1 MPNYTKSIVVNGNG
15 FIEIISDFNSLVSD
29 KFYKP
34 VPYKD
39 YTRLRKFNKEVEFR
53 FCPSDGAVM
62 IVPTEPTLSL
72 LYWTKKGD
80 ESLGDFLW
88 GHFQEE
94 LKEMNEN
101 DKIIEN
107 TIKYNDKKY
116 DLWGGYV
123 DGYADTACA
132 STSAKAVID
141 DLCSQYD
148 WSKLA
153 TKDDNCATT
162 ATIAV
167 DKLITPSISSE
178 WINMSDTVEQLK
190 HRVEELGHMLQ
201 VDTDK
206 LHAKVAELADTTT
219 RSLSECYE
227 TMEAQL
233 AKKVDIAEMEYR
245 LEDRTMDILGE
256 LDEVHYDTK
265 VLADRVCELEDNYKT
280 ADNKTT
286 TPGITYDMYGM
297 PHEIQGVSTHGVST
311 PNYPVKNYKIDFK
324 ADFMAGNDRKEKENM
339 DTNKI
344 FNFDFGPVAS
354 HIRMSPYGLAMKNAD
369 GKYVSYDKT
378 TGSVMD
384 VEIFNFDAQKFLYKM
399 PVAVNQVAVGDIVVH
414 MRKPMFVRAV
424 KDGVVS
430 VIDIYNAEA
439 KDILPVKSPFGFNFI
454 TKVVSLIDMTG
465 ADANS
470 PFGNMLPLLM
480 LGEGQD
486 FKDILPL
493 MLLTGNAGA
502 NAMSNPL
509 MLYALMGDGNKD
521 ILPFLLM
528 AGNNP
533 FAPAAATNNCGC
545 QNHNPEGQCHNG

>member
-1 MPNYTKSIVVNGNG
+1 MPEYHRIIVVDGNCLTELITT
-15 FIEIISDFNSLVSD
+15 FSNLVGD

-39 YTRLRKFNKEVEFR
+39 YTRLRKFNKEVQLR
-53 FCPSDGAVM
+53 FADDGAVM
-62 IVPTEPTLSL
+62 IVPTEPGLSM

-94 LKEMNEN
+94 LEEMHPDKE
-101 DKIIEN
+101 
-107 TIKYNDKKY
+107 KKEYY
-116 DLWGGYV
+116 DLFGLISNDCAEV
-123 DGYADTACA
+123 TTAACKSYADVTFA
-132 STSAKAVID
+132 
-141 DLCSQYD
+141 
-148 WSKLA
+148 
-153 TKDDNCATT
+153 DNG
-162 ATIAV
+162 
-167 DKLITPSISSE
+167 SISSLATDKISTTDYCYK
-178 WINMSDTVEQLK
+178 INSEDYTTAGTSWLKIDTPIETLSEKLENLEKQ
-190 HRVEELGHMLQ
+190 VEENQKLIEKKVNFPEMDYNLKCIRDDLYAEIDDVHYQ
-201 VDTDK
+201 VR
-206 LHAKVAELADTTT
+206 ELAEEVV
-219 RSLSECYE
+219 SMKKK
-227 TMEAQL
+227 MEE
-233 AKKVDIAEMEYR
+233 KEMKVKEAAEDKR
-245 LEDRTMDILGE
+245 
-256 LDEVHYDTK
+256 
-265 VLADRVCELEDNYKT
+265 ASS
-280 ADNKTT
+280 
-286 TPGITYDMYGM
+286 GIVFDMYGM
-297 PHEIQGVSTHGVST
+297 PHEVQGTSTLQST
-311 PNYPVKNYKIDFK
+311 SAPYYPARNYKINFK
-324 ADFMAGNDRKEKENM
+324 ADYMSGSDNGKEKENM
-339 DTNKI
+339 DTAKM

-399 PVAVNQVAVGDIVVH
+399 PVAVSQVAVGDIVVH

-480 LGEGQD
+480 MGEGQD

-493 MLLTGNAGA
+493 MLFANSGNANMFGNMA
-502 NAMSNPL
+502 QNPL
-509 MLYALMGDGNKD
+509 MLYALMGDKNNID
-521 ILPFLLM
+521 PLAMAVLM
-528 AGNNP
+528 GGFAQ
-533 FAPAAATNNCGC
+533 APAAPAHNCGC
-545 QNHNPEGQCHNG
+545 QNHNPEGQCNNG

>member
-1 MPNYTKSIVVNGNG
+1 MADYQHVICVDG
-15 FIEIISDFNSLVSD
+15 SDFEWIIKGFAMLVQD
-29 KFYKP
+29 KYLKAI
-34 VPYKD
+34 PYKD
-39 YTRLRKFNKEVEFR
+39 FTRLKKFNKEVELR
-53 FCPSDGAVM
+53 FAPSDGAVM
-62 IVPTEPTLSL
+62 IVPTEPGLSL
-72 LYWTKKGD
+72 LWWGKKDD
-80 ESLGDFLW
+80 ESLGSYLW
-88 GHFQEE
+88 EHFAEE
-94 LKEMNEN
+94 LKEMSKKSIQKSDTTKTYAYDIFGN
-101 DKIIEN
+101 DYSKAESDA
-107 TIKYNDKKY
+107 TALEAVSALAEKYNDYGSISAVK
-116 DLWGGYV
+116 
-123 DGYADTACA
+123 ADT
-132 STSAKAVID
+132 SATTAA
-141 DLCSQYD
+141 DLNSYYD
-148 WSKLA
+148 YDGTVAKLA
-153 TKDDNCATT
+153 TETISTWQDIETPIETLTHKVNEIKEEMLKDKEEICAHIENERYNLQNEIDTKPNFRDVENIVED
-162 ATIAV
+162 ATYG
-167 DKLITPSISSE
+167 L
-178 WINMSDTVEQLK
+178 
-190 HRVEELGHMLQ
+190 
-201 VDTDK
+201 
-206 LHAKVAELADTTT
+206 
-219 RSLSECYE
+219 C
-227 TMEAQL
+227 
-233 AKKVDIAEMEYR
+233 
-245 LEDRTMDILGE
+245 GE
-256 LDEVHYDTK
+256 LDDVHYDLCA
-265 VLADRVCELEDNYKT
+265 LADKVATLEEKFKHKEEKEPLECET
-280 ADNKTT
+280 NKVV
-286 TPGITYDMYGM
+286 IYDVNGL
-297 PHEIQGVSTHGVST
+297 PHEAEAKLQSTSFSY
-311 PNYPVKNYKIDFK
+311 YPRKNYKIDF
-324 ADFMAGNDRKEKENM
+324 AGFGIDERKEKENNM
-339 DTNKI
+339 DTAKM

-502 NAMSNPL
+502 NAMSNSL